1 MAIRKSYLGSKIR
14 HLRQER
20 KLTQQRMAE
29 QLGISASY
37 LNLIEHD
44 ERPVTVGL
52 LLKLG
57 QVFNVD
63 LQELSDDTERR
74 LAAALAETFAD
85 PGLGTA
91 RVDADEVRR
100 LVAAAPKAARV
111 VVELYRAWRA
121 AKEDAQAL
129 NLDLPSGRTRRIVL
143 PTEQARDFF
152 EARANHFAE
161 VEAAAEALRRDAGL
175 SAADLARG
183 LHDRLATAHGIAVT
197 VATVDRLHGAWRRF
211 DPQARLLELSEAL
224 PQSSR
229 VFHLAYQLGLLE
241 ARDVFDAS
249 IKAASLSAP
258 ESETLC
264 KVGLANYFAGAVLM
278 PYEPYATAARATRY
292 DLEILMHRFGVSF
305 EQAAHR
311 LSTLQRSGDACIP
324 FYFVRADIAGNV
336 IKRFSAAGF
345 HFSSHGGA
353 CSRWVIH
360 DSFATPGFIRTQV
373 ARLPDGATFFCI
385 ARTVEKPGG
394 GFHLPA
400 TRYAVGLGCEI
411 AHAAGLVYADGLDL
425 GKLDAVTEIG
435 QGCRICERDDCRQ
448 RAFPPLQHRL
458 VVDETVKGPS
468 AYSFDPRK

>member
-20 KLTQQRMAE
+20 KLTQQQMAE

-63 LQELSDDTERR
+63 LQELSDDAERR
-74 LAAALAETFAD
+74 LAAALGETFAD
-85 PGLGTA
+85 PGLGSA
-91 RVDADEVRR
+91 KVDPDEIRR
-100 LVAAAPKAARV
+100 LVATAPKAARV
-111 VVELYRAWRA
+111 VVELYRAWRT

-143 PTEQARDFF
+143 PTEEARDFF
-152 EARANHFAE
+152 EGRANHFAE
-161 VEAAAEALRRDAGL
+161 VETAAETLWREAALSPGDLGHGL
-175 SAADLARG
+175 EAR
-183 LHDRLATAHGIAVT
+183 LEAAHGIAV
-197 VATVDRLHGAWRRF
+197 AIAPLEAMHGAWRRF
-211 DPQARLLELSEAL
+211 DPAAKRLDLSEAL
-224 PQSSR
+224 PRASR

-241 ARDVFDAS
+241 GRDAIDAA
-249 IKAASLSAP
+249 IKAGGMSAP

-264 KVGLANYFAGAVLM
+264 KVGLANYYAGAVLM
-278 PYEPYATAARATRY
+278 PYAPYAEAARATRY
-292 DLEILMHRFGVSF
+292 DLEMLMHRFGVSF

-311 LSTLQRSGDACIP
+311 LSTLQRAGDSCIP
-324 FYFVRADIAGNV
+324 FYFVRADIAGNMT
-336 IKRFSAAGF
+336 KRFSAAGF
-345 HFSSHGGA
+345 HFTSHGGA

-360 DSFATPGFIRTQV
+360 DSFATPGFIRTQI
-373 ARLPDGATFFCI
+373 ARLPDGATFFCL

-394 GFHLPA
+394 GFHVPA

-411 AHAAGLVYADGLDL
+411 AHAGALVYADGLDL
-425 GKLDAVTEIG
+425 TKLDTATEIG
-435 QGCRICERDDCRQ
+435 PGCRLCERSDCRQ

-468 AYSFDPRK
+468 AYRFDTRR

>member
-1 MAIRKSYLGSKIR
+1 MAIRKTYLGSKIR

-20 KLTQQRMAE
+20 KLTQQQMAE

-57 QVFNVD
+57 QTFNVD
-63 LQELSDDTERR
+63 LQELSDDSERR
-74 LAAALAETFAD
+74 LAAALGETFAD
-85 PGLGTA
+85 PGLGA
-91 RVDADEVRR
+91 AKVDADEIHR
-100 LVAAAPKAARV
+100 LVAAAPKASRV
-111 VVELYRAWRA
+111 IVELYRAWRT

-129 NLDLPSGRTRRIVL
+129 NLDLPSGRRRIVL
-143 PTEQARDFF
+143 PTEEARDFF

-161 VEAAAEALRRDAGL
+161 VETAAETLWRAAALSPTSLAQGL
-175 SAADLARG
+175 E
-183 LHDRLATAHGIAVT
+183 HRLETAHGISLS
-197 VATVDRLHGAWRRF
+197 VAPLDKMHGAWRRF
-211 DPQARLLELSEAL
+211 DPQAKLLELSEAL
-224 PQSSR
+224 PRSSR
-229 VFHLAYQLGLLE
+229 IFHLAYQLGLLE
-241 ARDVFDAS
+241 ARDAIDAA
-249 IKAASLSAP
+249 IKAGGLAAP

-278 PYEPYATAARATRY
+278 PYGPYAEAARATRY
-292 DLEILMHRFGVSF
+292 DLEMLMHRFGVSF

-311 LSTLQRSGDACIP
+311 VSTLQRAGDACIP
-324 FYFVRADIAGNV
+324 FYFVRADIAGNMT
-336 IKRFSAAGF
+336 KRVSAAGF

-373 ARLPDGATFFCI
+373 ARLPDGATFFCL
-385 ARTVEKPGG
+385 ARTVEKSGS
-394 GFHLPA
+394 GFHVPA

-411 AHAAGLVYADGLDL
+411 GHAAALVYADGLDL
-425 GKLDAVTEIG
+425 AKLDTATEIG
-435 QGCRICERDDCRQ
+435 PGCRLCERNDCRQ

-468 AYSFDPRK
+468 AYRFDAGR